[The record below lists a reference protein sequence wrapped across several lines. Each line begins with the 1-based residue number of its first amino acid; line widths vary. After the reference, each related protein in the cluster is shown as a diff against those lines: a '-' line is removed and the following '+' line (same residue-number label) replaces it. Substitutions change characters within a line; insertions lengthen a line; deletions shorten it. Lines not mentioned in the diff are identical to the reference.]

1 MLECHPGAAASS
13 FDQHVAAAVDDVVV
27 GHRGD
32 ELRHPLDTPVDLA
45 DSHAEVVDGISGLHA
60 HPVVR
65 TDDLPARSTD

>member
-1 MLECHPGAAASS
+1 MAPLTTRVASLPTWL
-13 FDQHVAAAVDDVVV
+13 H
-27 GHRGD
+27 GD

-65 TDDLPARSTD
+65 TDDLPVRSTD